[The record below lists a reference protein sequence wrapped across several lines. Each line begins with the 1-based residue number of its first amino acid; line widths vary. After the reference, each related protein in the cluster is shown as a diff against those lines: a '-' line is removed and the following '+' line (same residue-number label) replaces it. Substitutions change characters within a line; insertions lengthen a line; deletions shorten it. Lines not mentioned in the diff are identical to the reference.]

1 MRILLTGNSKTWKV
15 SAGIERALRRAGHE
29 TYLIDDRRIKRKIGH
44 ALTQK
49 YALWRTRRF
58 KPEFILLDKCR
69 ALELETV
76 AEMIRGVPN
85 SMWYHDPAWVRRRD
99 LAWVR
104 HIMDVARLADTFFVT
119 GFDDE
124 WRELGFD
131 AKFLPAAGDAGIRPV
146 PPDPAFGSDVA
157 FVGTGTEADRAE
169 VLIEI
174 AKHSQLRVWGTG
186 WERWR
191 KEINWT
197 GKKAEREAFA
207 AVCCSSKITLGINPN
222 VAARATNWVSNRQWL
237 TLLAGGFYLGQGTP
251 GLDELVHDGV
261 HCAFYTDR
269 EDCIRQIHRWLPLSE
284 ERARI
289 QAQGEAFARRY
300 HTFDQRIDN
309 LLAGQAFIN
318 PLA

>member
-15 SAGIERALRRAGHE
+15 SAGIERALRRAGHT
-29 TYLIDDRRIKRKIGH
+29 TYLFDDRRIKRKIGWS
-44 ALTQK
+44 LTQR

-58 KPEFILLDKCR
+58 KPDFILLDKCK
-69 ALELETV
+69 ALDVETV
-76 AEMIRGVPN
+76 AQMIRGIPN

-104 HIMDVARLADTFFVT
+104 HIMDVGRLADSFFVT

-124 WRELGFD
+124 WREQGFD
-131 AKFLPAAGDAGIRPV
+131 AKFLPAAGDPEIRPV
-146 PPDPAFGSDVA
+146 PADPAYGSDVA
-157 FVGTGTEADRAE
+157 FIGTGTEADRAQF
-169 VLIEI
+169 LIEV
-174 AKHSQLRVWGTG
+174 ARNHQLRVWGTG

-197 GKKAEREAFA
+197 GRKAEREAFA
-207 AVCCSSKITLGINPN
+207 AVCCSSAITLGINPN

-237 TLLAGGFYLGQGTP
+237 TLLAGGFYLGQRTP
-251 GLDELVHDGV
+251 GLDQLVQNGV
-261 HCAFYTDR
+261 HCAFY
-269 EDCIRQIHRWLPLSE
+269 EDLDDCNVQIRRWLPLAA
-284 ERARI
+284 ERSRI
-289 QAQGEAFARRY
+289 RQAGEAFARRY

-309 LLAGQAFIN
+309 LLRGEAFTN